1 MARGTEDV
9 GGQRHD
15 QRYGGKI
22 LIFFIFYI
30 LYMYFTLIAVQM
42 GISTTS
48 RMYGVALAYGGEI
61 SAWSI

>member
-1 MARGTEDV
+1 
-9 GGQRHD
+9 
-15 QRYGGKI
+15 
-22 LIFFIFYI
+22 
-30 LYMYFTLIAVQM
+30 MYFTLIAVQM